1 MRCLTCL
8 FVLLSAVAL
17 SRVEAAP
24 VPEHKDA
31 KPAVIDAGTEKNI
44 AGVLEGVVWGARV
57 GVRENEKVAGL
68 ALIRGQKD
76 WQGWLKK
83 NLHLERVERTTLIR
97 ISFKDGNREE
107 QAAIINVVVDYYLKH
122 DVDDTRA
129 SLKRAVELIR
139 SCLLSDRR
147 RGKITEEQFAKGMED
162 LKKREERIRRLPALV
177 EPAKAR

>member
-1 MRCLTCL
+1 MRCFTCL
-8 FVLLSAVAL
+8 CILLATLLSIVQ
-17 SRVEAAP
+17 AAP
-24 VPEHKDA
+24 VPERKDA
-31 KPAVIDAGTEKNI
+31 KPAVIDAGTEDNI
-44 AGVLEGVVWGARV
+44 PGLMESIVWGARV

-68 ALIRGQKD
+68 GIIRQQKD

-97 ISFKDGNREE
+97 VSFKDGSREE

-139 SCLLSDRR
+139 SCLRSDRR
-147 RGKITEEQFAKGMED
+147 MGKITEEQFAKGMED

-177 EPAKAR
+177 EHAKDR